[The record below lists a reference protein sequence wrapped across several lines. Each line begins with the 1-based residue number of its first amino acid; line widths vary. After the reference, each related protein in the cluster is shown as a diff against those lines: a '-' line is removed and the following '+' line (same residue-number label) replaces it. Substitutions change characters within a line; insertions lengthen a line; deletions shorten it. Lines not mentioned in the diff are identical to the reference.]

1 MSPNNAVEAVRQ
13 WNKQS
18 VTFSNAITYS
28 SATPYNSV
36 TCGLGNAQKTWGG
49 QASMVIMLLKLLFQ
63 PIKQKMKAGQ
73 SKKIQCE

>member
-18 VTFSNAITYS
+18 VTFSNAITYL
-28 SATPYNSV
+28 SATSYNSV
-36 TCGLGNAQKTWGG
+36 TCGLGNAEKTWKGGG
-49 QASMVIMLLKLLFQ
+49 QTSMVIMLLKLLFQ

-73 SKKIQCE
+73 KIQCE

>member
-18 VTFSNAITYS
+18 VTFSNAITYL

-49 QASMVIMLLKLLFQ
+49 QTSMVIMLLRLFLF
-63 PIKQKMKAGQ
+63 ISTYKTKNE
-73 SKKIQCE
+73 SRTI

>member
-1 MSPNNAVEAVRQ
+1 MAVETVRQ

-18 VTFSNAITYS
+18 VTFSNAITYL

-49 QASMVIMLLKLLFQ
+49 ANVYGNNATETIISTYKTKNESRTI
-63 PIKQKMKAGQ
+63 
-73 SKKIQCE
+73 